1 MKYEIWLNS
10 REYEIAHAA
19 FDAQAYDAGAYDET
33 PRIGMDREAWM
44 SMPDI
49 GLVPLYLHYVG
60 VFEPEPIIERAQGV
74 VTTASVFAIFDKKDL
89 TFAEML
95 QEIWKRRKEI
105 VKVTEGDGNPY
116 EDDCC

>member
-10 REYEIAHAA
+10 REYEIVHEA
-19 FDAQAYDAGAYDET
+19 FDVDKYYAHDYDTVQRLE
-33 PRIGMDREAWM
+33 MFREAWQT
-44 SMPDI
+44 MPDV
-49 GLVPLYLHYVG
+49 GVVPLYLHYVG
-60 VFEPEPIIERAQGV
+60 IFEPEPIIERAEGV
-74 VTTASVFAIFDKKDL
+74 VTTARVFAIFDKKDL

-105 VKVTEGDGNPY
+105 VKVSEGDGNPY